1 MIQNQF
7 KQHFVKSCNIILNG
21 PTPIC
26 TSKNTVQQSNLL
38 FPPFTVL
45 QIAADIENS
54 SRNYRW
60 YQISTSTKP
69 IKWPAKQKLRNGKRN
84 TPLELHNLQDGL
96 SKSQETP
103 EKQNQARDAE
113 NPLPTEE
120 TDILQRKQY
129 ATSVQT
135 YGVPFVPKWS

>member
-1 MIQNQF
+1 M
-7 KQHFVKSCNIILNG
+7 
-21 PTPIC
+21 
-26 TSKNTVQQSNLL
+26 
-38 FPPFTVL
+38 
-45 QIAADIENS
+45 
-54 SRNYRW
+54 
-60 YQISTSTKP
+60 
-69 IKWPAKQKLRNGKRN
+69 QKLRNGKWN

-129 ATSVQT
+129 ATNVQT
-135 YGVPFVPKWS
+135 YGAPFVPKWS